1 MKKGGDSNAP
11 ITSKRSYKR
20 MSLIIPPE
28 LHRDF
33 KTACA
38 AEGMEMSEVLIE
50 FIRRYVAEHAPII
63 RPNKKGG
70 RQ

>member
-1 MKKGGDSNAP
+1 
-11 ITSKRSYKR
+11 

-33 KTACA
+33 KIACA
-38 AEGMEMSEVLIE
+38 AESKEMSEVLIE
-50 FIRRYVAEHAPII
+50 FIRRYVTEHAPSI
-63 RPNKKGG
+63 RPSKKGG